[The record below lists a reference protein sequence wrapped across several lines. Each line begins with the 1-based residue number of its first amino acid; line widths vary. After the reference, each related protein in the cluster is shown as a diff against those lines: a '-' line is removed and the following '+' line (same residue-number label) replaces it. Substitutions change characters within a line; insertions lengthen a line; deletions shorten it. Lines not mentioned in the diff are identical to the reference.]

1 MSINVYL
8 EPISKCAELVIKLLQ
23 EEFGVNS
30 GDADQLYDHVVK
42 NHIEQLK
49 DTIYLLVESNYIDKV
64 YRDSYYHYY
73 SSKLTYYKK
82 DCIRISL
89 FDGEV
94 VDTDFGS
101 ADRYNELKGKYRGFM
116 VLRPTDPYI
125 IGRSII
131 SPLALKS
138 NDFLCCTTTFNTT
151 TNGQK
156 FSVDGFPHSSQDTET
171 ISCAETTL
179 WSLMEYFSNKYSEY
193 IPVLPSKIIQTLNKV
208 SFERLIPSKG
218 LNISQMSY
226 ALKEFGFGTKIYGRQ
241 QYQNEFESLLSC
253 YIESGIPLIIA
264 LDNRPSG
271 NIGHALIAIGHEK
284 ISEAKIDVIAPIAP
298 SDKKLI
304 NSIASKNLVIYEY
317 GSIKKNFIFIDDNLP
332 VYQKAT
338 LDFPASNYQSEWHN
352 CAITF
357 FIVPLYPKIYLEA
370 FEAKNYILG
379 FLTLG
384 PEPLADNSQVLL
396 RFFLAS
402 SRSFKN
408 EIALN
413 PTIQEDFKGI
423 LLETSMPKFVWV
435 TEISSKDLIKQKKA
449 NGILILDA
457 TEANIFNNKPLIMA
471 AFQGKLINFDPKT
484 GKLENNLLTL
494 QEFSIF
500 EHNLKAV

>member
-1 MSINVYL
+1 
-8 EPISKCAELVIKLLQ
+8 
-23 EEFGVNS
+23 
-30 GDADQLYDHVVK
+30 
-42 NHIEQLK
+42 
-49 DTIYLLVESNYIDKV
+49 
-64 YRDSYYHYY
+64 
-73 SSKLTYYKK
+73 
-82 DCIRISL
+82 
-89 FDGEV
+89 
-94 VDTDFGS
+94 
-101 ADRYNELKGKYRGFM
+101 
-116 VLRPTDPYI
+116 
-125 IGRSII
+125 
-131 SPLALKS
+131 
-138 NDFLCCTTTFNTT
+138 
-151 TNGQK
+151 
-156 FSVDGFPHSSQDTET
+156 
-171 ISCAETTL
+171 
-179 WSLMEYFSNKYSEY
+179 
-193 IPVLPSKIIQTLNKV
+193 
-208 SFERLIPSKG
+208 
-218 LNISQMSY
+218 MSY